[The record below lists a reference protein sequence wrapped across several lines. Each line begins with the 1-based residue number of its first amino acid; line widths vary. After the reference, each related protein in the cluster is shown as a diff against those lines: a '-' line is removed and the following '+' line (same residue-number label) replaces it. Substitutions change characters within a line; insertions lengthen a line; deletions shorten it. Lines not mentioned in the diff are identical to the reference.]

1 MLRELLAGVD
11 TVAVHGPTDR
21 EVTGLALDSR
31 RVSPGAAFFALPG
44 VQADG
49 ARFAAAAVAAGA
61 VVVVGPVGLEV
72 AGATRVEVAEPRL
85 ALAQAA
91 GRFHA
96 QPSRALEIVA
106 VTGTN
111 GKTTTTYLVEALLAA
126 AGRRAGVIGTTGV
139 RVAGQVRPSAFTT
152 PEAPEL
158 QALLAG
164 MRAANVTSVAL
175 EASSHALVQ
184 RRTWGLACDVC
195 VFTNLTQDHL
205 DYHGT
210 MLAYLDAKLMLFD
223 GRNGGRD
230 KPCTAVVNADDPHAD
245 AVVAAAARGGMR
257 VRMYGSPAAVGARD
271 GVALLAVTS
280 RAAGLSLRLRERD
293 GDALREHACE
303 LPMLGRYNAW
313 NAAAAWVAARALGI
327 DGDVAARGLEH
338 SPGVPGRLERVDA
351 GQGFVLV
358 VDYAHTPDA
367 LERALAACREHAGGR
382 VLAVFG
388 CGGDRDRGKRPLMG
402 AVAAR
407 LADHAW
413 VTNDNPRSEDPA
425 AIAAAVVA
433 GAPDAGL
440 EVELDRRAA
449 IAAAIRD
456 ARAGDVVLVAG
467 KGHESTQTI
476 GSQVLPFDDRAVA
489 RELLASRAGTGAA

>member
-1 MLRELLAGVD
+1 MLRELLAGVE
-11 TVAVHGPTDR
+11 TVAIHGPTDR
-21 EVTGLALDSR
+21 EITGLVLDSR
-31 RVSPGAAFFALPG
+31 RATAGSAFFALPG

-49 ARFAAAAVAAGA
+49 ARFVAAAVTAGA
-61 VVVVGPVGLEV
+61 VAVFGAAGLTV
-72 AGATRVEVAEPRL
+72 SGATHVEVAEPRL

-96 QPSRALEIVA
+96 QPSRALQVVA

-111 GKTTTTYLVEALLAA
+111 GKTTTTYLLEAILEA
-126 AGRRAGVIGTTGV
+126 AGVRAGVVGTTGV
-139 RVAGQVRPSAFTT
+139 RVAGETRPSAFTT

-158 QALLAG
+158 QALLAD
-164 MRAANVTSVAL
+164 MRAAHITCVAL

-184 RRTWGLACDVC
+184 RRAWGLACDVC

-210 MLAYLDAKLMLFD
+210 MAAYLDAKLMLFD

-230 KPCTAVVNADDPHAD
+230 KPCAAVVNADDPHAA
-245 AVVAAAARGGMR
+245 AVQAAAERGGMR
-257 VRMYGSPAAVGARD
+257 IMRYGSPAAVGDHD
-271 GVALLAVTS
+271 GVVLAHI
-280 RAAGLSLRLRERD
+280 AARPGGLSLRMHERAGAERHEYD
-293 GDALREHACE
+293 CE

-313 NAAAAWVAARALGI
+313 NAAAAWAAARALGI
-327 DGDVAARGLEH
+327 DGATATRGLEQ
-338 SPGVPGRLERVDA
+338 SRGVPGRLERIDA
-351 GQGFVLV
+351 GQPFELV

-402 AVAAR
+402 AVAAAG
-407 LADHAW
+407 ADRAW
-413 VTNDNPRSEDPA
+413 VTNDNPRGEDPA
-425 AIAAAVVA
+425 AIASAIVD
-433 GAPDAGL
+433 GAPAAGL
-440 EVELDRRAA
+440 EVLLDRRAA
-449 IAAAIRD
+449 IAAAIAA

-467 KGHESTQTI
+467 KGHETTQTV
-476 GSQVLPFDDRAVA
+476 GSRVLPFDDRIVA
-489 RELLASRAGTGAA
+489 RELLASSTKPGAA